1 MAFIEKFVTTRS
13 GLRFP
18 YIEQGDAAGTPVIF
32 LHGITDSHRSW
43 ELVFPYFDPSLRAI
57 ALTQR
62 GHGEAS
68 KPEAGYSSSDLAGDI
83 AEVMDA
89 LEIPSAVIVG
99 HSMGSFAA
107 QRFAIEYP
115 DRVDGVV
122 LVASFA
128 TCADNEGVKQ
138 FVAEA
143 VDSLTDPVPAE
154 FAAEFQTSTVYKG
167 ISDEFFA
174 LAVAES
180 QKAPAR
186 VWKAACHSMIETDHR
201 PLLDRIK
208 ARTLLIWGDQ
218 DAYFGIDEQERLLA
232 GIAGS
237 WLEVYEGIGHAPNW
251 EDPERTAADIQTFV
265 NSLAE
270 DRSSAATGN

>member
-1 MAFIEKFVTTRS
+1 MAFVEKFVTTRS

-32 LHGITDSHRSW
+32 LHGVTDSHRSW
-43 ELVFPYFDPSLRAI
+43 ELVFPYLSPSLRAI
-57 ALTQR
+57 AMTQR

-68 KPEAGYSSSDLAGDI
+68 KPDAGYSSSDLAGDV

-89 LEIPSAVIVG
+89 LEIQSAVIVG

-115 DRVDGVV
+115 DRVAGLV
-122 LVASFA
+122 LVGSFA

-143 VDSLTDPVPAE
+143 IEGLTDPIPAE
-154 FAAEFQTSTVYKG
+154 FAAEFQASTVAKP

-174 LAVAES
+174 QAVAES
-180 QKAPAR
+180 LKAPAR
-186 VWKAACHSMIETDHR
+186 VWQAACRSMIETDHR

-208 ARTLLIWGDQ
+208 ARTLLIWGDK
-218 DAYFGIDEQERLLA
+218 DAYFSIDEQERLLA
-232 GIAGS
+232 GIEGS
-237 WLEVYEGIGHAPNW
+237 WLEIYEGIGHAPHW
-251 EDPERTAADIQTFV
+251 EEPERTAAEIENFV

>member
-32 LHGITDSHRSW
+32 LHGVTDSHRSW
-43 ELVFPYFDPSLRAI
+43 ELVFPYLDPKLRAI

-62 GHGEAS
+62 GHGDAS
-68 KPEAGYSSSDLAGDI
+68 KPDAGYSSSDLAGDL

-89 LEIPSAVIVG
+89 LEIPAAVIVG

-115 DRVDGVV
+115 DRIAGLV
-122 LVASFA
+122 LVGSFA

-143 VDSLTDPVPAE
+143 VDPLTDPIPAE
-154 FAAEFQTSTVYKG
+154 FAAEFQTSTFFKP
-167 ISDEFFA
+167 ISGEFVA
-174 LAVAES
+174 QAIAES
-180 QKAPAR
+180 LKAPAR
-186 VWKAACHSMIETDHR
+186 VWKAACHSMIETDHL
-201 PLLDRIK
+201 PLLERIK
-208 ARTLLIWGDQ
+208 ARTLLIWGDK

-237 WLEVYEGIGHAPNW
+237 WLEVYEGIGHAPHW
-251 EDPERTAADIQTFV
+251 EAPERTAEDIEKFV
-265 NSLAE
+265 KSLAE

>member
-1 MAFIEKFVTTRS
+1 MAFIEKFVITRS

-32 LHGITDSHRSW
+32 LHGVTDSHRSW
-43 ELVFPYFDPSLRAI
+43 ELVFPYLDPSLRAI

-68 KPEAGYSSSDLAGDI
+68 KPEAGYSSSDLAGDV

-115 DRVDGVV
+115 DRIAGLI
-122 LVASFA
+122 LVGSFA

-143 VDSLTDPVPAE
+143 VDPLTDPIPAE
-154 FAAEFQTSTVYKG
+154 FAAEFQSSTFFKP
-167 ISDEFFA
+167 ISGEFVA
-174 LAVAES
+174 QAIAES
-180 QKAPAR
+180 LKAPAR
-186 VWKAACHSMIETDHR
+186 VWKAACRSMIETDHR

-237 WLEVYEGIGHAPNW
+237 WLEVYTGIGHAPHW
-251 EDPERTAADIQTFV
+251 EAPERTAADIEKFV
-265 NSLAE
+265 KSLAE

>member
-1 MAFIEKFVTTRS
+1 MAFVKKFVTTRS

-32 LHGITDSHRSW
+32 LHGVTDSHRSW
-43 ELVFPYFDPSLRAI
+43 ELVFPYLSPSLRAI
-57 ALTQR
+57 AMTKR

-68 KPEAGYSSSDLAGDI
+68 KPDAGYSSSDLAGDI

-89 LEIPSAVIVG
+89 LEIPAAVIVG

-115 DRVDGVV
+115 DRVAGLV
-122 LVASFA
+122 LVGSFA

-143 VDSLTDPVPAE
+143 IEGLTDPIPAE
-154 FAAEFQTSTVYKG
+154 FAAEFQASTVAKP

-174 LAVAES
+174 QAVAES
-180 QKAPAR
+180 LKAPAR
-186 VWKAACHSMIETDHR
+186 VWQAACRSMIETDHR

-208 ARTLLIWGDQ
+208 ARTLLIWGDK
-218 DAYFGIDEQERLLA
+218 DAYFSIDEQERLLA
-232 GIAGS
+232 GIEGS
-237 WLEVYEGIGHAPNW
+237 WLEIYEGIGHAPHW
-251 EDPERTAADIQTFV
+251 EEPERTAAEIEKFV
-265 NSLAE
+265 KSMAE

>member
-1 MAFIEKFVTTRS
+1 MAFVERPIITRS
-13 GLRFP
+13 GLQFP
-18 YIEQGDAAGTPVIF
+18 YIEHGDAAGTPVIF
-32 LHGITDSHRSW
+32 LHGVTDTHRSW
-43 ELVFPYFDPSLRAI
+43 ELVFPHLGPSLRAM
-57 ALTQR
+57 AMTQR
-62 GHGEAS
+62 GHGDAS
-68 KPEAGYSSSDLAGDI
+68 KPDAGYSSSDLAGDI

-89 LEIPSAVIVG
+89 LEIQSAVIVR

-122 LVASFA
+122 LVSSFA

-143 VDSLTDPVPAE
+143 VESLTDPIPAE
-154 FAAEFQTSTVYKG
+154 FAAEFQTSTVAKP

-174 LAVAES
+174 QAVAES
-180 QKAPAR
+180 LKAPAR
-186 VWKAACHSMIETDHR
+186 VWRAACRSMIETDHR
-201 PLLDRIK
+201 PLLERIK

-232 GIAGS
+232 AIEGS

-251 EDPERTAADIQTFV
+251 EIPERTAADIEKFV

>member
-32 LHGITDSHRSW
+32 LHGVTDSHRSW
-43 ELVFPYFDPSLRAI
+43 ELVFPYLDPNLRAI
-57 ALTQR
+57 AITQR

-68 KPEAGYSSSDLAGDI
+68 KPESGYSSSDLAGDL

-89 LEIPSAVIVG
+89 LEIPAAVIVG

-107 QRFAIEYP
+107 QRFAAEYP
-115 DRVDGVV
+115 DRVAALV
-122 LVASFA
+122 LIGSFA
-128 TCADNEGVKQ
+128 SCADNGGVKQ

-143 VDSLTDPVPAE
+143 VDCLADPIAAE
-154 FAAEFQTSTVYKG
+154 FVEAFQTSTLHKG
-167 ISDEFFA
+167 VSDEFFQQ
-174 LAVAES
+174 AVAES
-180 QKAPAR
+180 LKAPAH
-186 VWKAACHSMIETDHR
+186 VWKAACHSMLETDHR
-201 PLLDRIK
+201 PLLERIK

-218 DAYFGIDEQERLLA
+218 DAYFSIDDQERLLA

-251 EDPERTAADIQTFV
+251 EAPERTAKDIEGLV
-265 NSLAE
+265 KGLAE